1 MKKYFYLFIILLVSS
16 NAFADINNYKSLSKI
31 EMDVFRNGEKIGF
44 SNYIFSHKKNEM
56 EVKNKTEF
64 EVKLLGVNLLSIKS
78 SSIEKYENNKLVNF
92 SSKTTQNNKKKF
104 VNLELNKDTNK
115 FIIDGSSFKGKTDT
129 DKVIGNW
136 WNINILSVNSQ
147 ISPLSGSIKEQVVK
161 LIGSETIVIDDKS
174 YETLKYRLKSKNQNL
189 PEDKKL
195 DFEIWLDPEK
205 ELLVKI
211 SYERMGKWEY
221 ILNNYRK

>member
-1 MKKYFYLFIILLVSS
+1 MKKYFYLFIFLLSNL
-16 NAFADINNYKSLSKI
+16 NAFADTNNYKSLSKI

-44 SNYIFSHKKNEM
+44 SNYIFNHKKNKM
-56 EVKNKTEF
+56 EVKNNTEF
-64 EVKLLGVNLLSIKS
+64 EVKLFGVNLLSIKS
-78 SSIEKYENNKLVNF
+78 SSIEKYENNKLINF
-92 SSKTTQNNKKKF
+92 SSKTIQNNKKKF
-104 VNLELNKDTNK
+104 VKLELNKDTNK

-136 WNINILSVNSQ
+136 WNVNMLSVNSQ

-161 LIGSETIVIDDKS
+161 LIGREKIVIDGKS

-195 DFEIWLDPEK
+195 DFEIWLDTEK
-205 ELLVKI
+205 GLLVKI

-221 ILNNYRK
+221 ILNKYE

>member
-16 NAFADINNYKSLSKI
+16 NAFADTNNYKSISKI
-31 EMDVFRNGEKIGF
+31 EMDVLRNGEKIGF
-44 SNYIFSHKKNEM
+44 SNYIFKYENDEM

-78 SSIEKYENNKLVNF
+78 NSIEKYKKNKLYYFN
-92 SSKTTQNNKKKF
+92 SKTIQNKKKKF
-104 VNLELNKDTNK
+104 VKLKLNENTNK
-115 FIIDGSSFKGKTDT
+115 FIIDGSSFKGETDT

-161 LIGSETIVIDDKS
+161 LIGSETIFIDDKS

-205 ELLVKI
+205 KLLVKI

>member
-1 MKKYFYLFIILLVSS
+1 MKKYFYLFIIFLVSS
-16 NAFADINNYKSLSKI
+16 NAFADTDNYKSISKI
-31 EMDVFRNGEKIGF
+31 EMDVLRNGEKIGF
-44 SNYIFSHKKNEM
+44 SNYIFKYEDDEM

-78 SSIEKYENNKLVNF
+78 NSIEKYKKNKLLYFN
-92 SSKTTQNNKKKF
+92 SKTTQNKKNKF
-104 VNLELNKDTNK
+104 VKLELNEDTNK
-115 FIIDGSSFKGKTDT
+115 FIINGSSFKGETDT

-136 WNINILSVNSQ
+136 WNENILSANSQ

-161 LIGSETIVIDDKS
+161 LIKKEIITINGKS
-174 YETLKYRLKSKNQNL
+174 YETLKFQLKSKNQDL

-195 DFEIWLDPEK
+195 DFEIWLDIK
-205 ELLVKI
+205 KRFLVKI

-221 ILNNYRK
+221 IINNYK

>member
-1 MKKYFYLFIILLVSS
+1 MKKRIYILIFIFIVFKTHA
-16 NAFADINNYKSLSKI
+16 NEKHYKDISKI
-31 EMDVFRNGEKIGF
+31 EMDVLRNGEKIGF
-44 SNYIFSHKKNEM
+44 SNYIFKYEDDEM

-78 SSIEKYENNKLVNF
+78 NSIEKYKKNKLFYFN
-92 SSKTTQNNKKKF
+92 SKTTQNKKNKF
-104 VNLELNKDTNK
+104 VKLELNEDTNK
-115 FIIDGSSFKGKTDT
+115 FIINGSSFKGETDT

-136 WNINILSVNSQ
+136 WNENILSANSQ

-161 LIGSETIVIDDKS
+161 LIKKEIITINGKS
-174 YETLKYRLKSKNQNL
+174 YETLKFQLKSKNQDL

-195 DFEIWLDPEK
+195 DFEIWLDIK
-205 ELLVKI
+205 KRFLVKI

-221 ILNNYRK
+221 IINNYK

>member
-16 NAFADINNYKSLSKI
+16 NAFADTNNYKSISKI
-31 EMDVFRNGEKIGF
+31 EMDVLRNGEKIGF
-44 SNYIFSHKKNEM
+44 SNYIFKYENDEM

-78 SSIEKYENNKLVNF
+78 NSIEKYKKNKLYYFN
-92 SSKTTQNNKKKF
+92 SKTIQNKKKKF
-104 VNLELNKDTNK
+104 VKLKLNENTNK
-115 FIIDGSSFKGKTDT
+115 FIIDGSSFKGETDT

>member
-1 MKKYFYLFIILLVSS
+1 MKKYFYLFIVLLVSS
-16 NAFADINNYKSLSKI
+16 NAFADADNYKSISKI
-31 EMDVFRNGEKIGF
+31 EMDVLRNGEKIGF
-44 SNYIFSHKKNEM
+44 SNYIFKYENDEM

-78 SSIEKYENNKLVNF
+78 NSIEKYKKNKLYYFN
-92 SSKTTQNNKKKF
+92 SKTIQNKKNKF
-104 VNLELNKDTNK
+104 VKLKLNENTNK
-115 FIIDGSSFKGKTDT
+115 FIINGSSFKGETDT

-136 WNINILSVNSQ
+136 WNANILSATSQ

-161 LIGSETIVIDDKS
+161 LIKEEIITINGKS
-174 YETLKYRLKSKNQNL
+174 YKTLKFQLKSKNQDL

-195 DFEIWLDPEK
+195 DFEIWLDVK
-205 ELLVKI
+205 KRFLVKI

-221 ILNNYRK
+221 IINNYK

>member
-1 MKKYFYLFIILLVSS
+1 MKKYFYLFIIFLVSS
-16 NAFADINNYKSLSKI
+16 NAFADTDNYKSISKI
-31 EMDVFRNGEKIGF
+31 EMDVLRNGEKIGF
-44 SNYIFSHKKNEM
+44 SNYIFKYEDDEM

-78 SSIEKYENNKLVNF
+78 NSIEKYKKNKLFYFN
-92 SSKTTQNNKKKF
+92 SKTTQNKKNKF
-104 VNLELNKDTNK
+104 VKLELNEDTNK
-115 FIIDGSSFKGKTDT
+115 FIINGSSFKGETDT

-136 WNINILSVNSQ
+136 WNENILSANSQ

-161 LIGSETIVIDDKS
+161 LIKKEIITINGKS
-174 YETLKYRLKSKNQNL
+174 YETLKFQLKSKNQDL

-195 DFEIWLDPEK
+195 DFEIWLDIK
-205 ELLVKI
+205 KRFLVKI

-221 ILNNYRK
+221 IINNYK

>member
-1 MKKYFYLFIILLVSS
+1 MKKYFYLFIIILVSS
-16 NAFADINNYKSLSKI
+16 NAFADTDNYKSISKI
-31 EMDVFRNGEKIGF
+31 EMDVLRNGEKIGF
-44 SNYIFSHKKNEM
+44 SNYIFKYEDDEM

-78 SSIEKYENNKLVNF
+78 NSIEKYKKNKLLYFN
-92 SSKTTQNNKKKF
+92 SKTTQNKKNKF
-104 VNLELNKDTNK
+104 VKLELNEDTNK
-115 FIIDGSSFKGKTDT
+115 FIINGSSFKGETDT

-136 WNINILSVNSQ
+136 WNENILSANSQ

-161 LIGSETIVIDDKS
+161 LIKKEIITINGKS
-174 YETLKYRLKSKNQNL
+174 YETLKFQLKSKNQDL

-195 DFEIWLDPEK
+195 DFEIWLDIK
-205 ELLVKI
+205 KRFLVKI

-221 ILNNYRK
+221 IINNYK

>member
-1 MKKYFYLFIILLVSS
+1 MKKYFYLFIFLLSNL
-16 NAFADINNYKSLSKI
+16 NAFADTNNYKSLSKI

-44 SNYIFSHKKNEM
+44 SNYIFNHKKNKM
-56 EVKNKTEF
+56 EVKNNTEF

-92 SSKTTQNNKKKF
+92 SSKTIQNNKKKF

-161 LIGSETIVIDDKS
+161 LIGREKIVIDGKS

-195 DFEIWLDPEK
+195 DFEIWLDTEK
-205 ELLVKI
+205 GLLVKI

-221 ILNNYRK
+221 ILNNYR